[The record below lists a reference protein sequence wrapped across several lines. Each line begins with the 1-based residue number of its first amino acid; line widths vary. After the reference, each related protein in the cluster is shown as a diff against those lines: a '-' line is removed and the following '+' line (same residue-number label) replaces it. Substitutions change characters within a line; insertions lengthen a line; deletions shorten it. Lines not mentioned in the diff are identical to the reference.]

1 MKGVSKMGKYIKPA
15 SELKTEMVSATTRPL
30 YRYYCDACSNDAF
43 YSDKREAMKRVE
55 CQHCGKDF
63 TTKLENYLPNRT

>member
-15 SELKTEMVSATTRPL
+15 SELKLSTVRPPL
-30 YRYYCDACSNDAF
+30 YRYYCDACSGDAF
-43 YSDKREAMKRVE
+43 FSDKREAMKRVE